1 MRGLP
6 QHDRF
11 LYPLILLLFMKT
23 QSILLASRPQG
34 EPTAAQFQ
42 FETREVPAPTQGQV
56 LLKALYVSVD
66 PYMRGR
72 MSAAKSYVAP
82 FEVGAPIAGG
92 VVAEVV
98 ASQAEALPVGSVV
111 VGNLPWQQY
120 SVADAKAVNRVPV
133 DKAPASYFLG
143 LLGMPGL
150 TAYFGLLDI
159 CQPKAGETVVVSG
172 AAGAVGLIVGQLAKI
187 QGCRVVGTA
196 GSDEKVAHLKALG
209 FDEAINYKTT
219 PDIAQ
224 ALAAAAPDGVDCYF
238 DNVGGAITDAV
249 YDLLNKHA
257 RIALCGQIS
266 TYNATEA
273 PTGPRPEGKLLKTSS
288 KLQGFIVSDYHARW
302 PEGVQKLTEWYAAGQ
317 LKGEETITEGF
328 DQIPAAFLGLFKG
341 DNTGKAV
348 VKVA

>member
-1 MRGLP
+1 MRGPP

-11 LYPLILLLFMKT
+11 LFTLLLFFMKT
-23 QSILLASRPQG
+23 QSIVLASRPQG
-34 EPTAAQFQ
+34 EPTAAQFR
-42 FETREVPAPTQGQV
+42 FETRELPEPSQGQV
-56 LLKALYVSVD
+56 LLKTLYVSVD

-111 VGNLPWQQY
+111 VGNLPWQQF
-120 SVADAKAVNRVPV
+120 SVAEARGLNRVPV

-172 AAGAVGLIVGQLAKI
+172 AAGAVGLLVGQLAKI

-224 ALAAAAPDGVDCYF
+224 ALAAAAPNGVDCYF

-273 PTGPRPEGKLLKTSS
+273 PVGPRPEGKLLKTST
-288 KLQGFIVSDYHARW
+288 KLQGFIVSDYLDRW

-341 DNTGKAV
+341 ENTGKAV

>member
-1 MRGLP
+1 MN
-6 QHDRF
+6 
-11 LYPLILLLFMKT
+11 T
-23 QSILLASRPQG
+23 QTILLASRPQG
-34 EPTAAQFQ
+34 TPTAEQFR
-42 FETREVPAPTQGQV
+42 FETREVPAPTAGQV
-56 LLKALYVSVD
+56 LLKTRYVSVD

-82 FEVGAPIAGG
+82 FEVGAPIVGG
-92 VVAEVV
+92 IVAEVV
-98 ASQAEALPVGSVV
+98 ESHSDKLPVGSVV
-111 VGNLPWQQY
+111 VGSLPWQEY
-120 SVADAKAVNRVPV
+120 NVTDAQAVNQVPA

-172 AAGAVGLIVGQLAKI
+172 AAGAVGMIVGQLAKI
-187 QGCRVVGTA
+187 HGARVIGTA
-196 GSDEKVAHLKALG
+196 GSDEKVAYLKELG

-219 PDIAQ
+219 PDIAK
-224 ALAAAAPDGVDCYF
+224 ALAAAAPNGIDCYF

-249 YDLLNKHA
+249 YDQLNKHA

-273 PTGPRPEGKLLKTSS
+273 PVGPRPEGKLLKTST
-288 KLQGFIVSDYHARW
+288 KLQGFIVSDYLDRW
-302 PEGVQKLTEWYAAGQ
+302 PEGVKQLTEWYAQGK
-317 LKGEETITEGF
+317 LKGEETVTEGF

-341 DNTGKAV
+341 ENTGKAV

>member
-1 MRGLP
+1 
-6 QHDRF
+6 
-11 LYPLILLLFMKT
+11 MKT
-23 QSILLASRPQG
+23 QTILLTSRPQG
-34 EPTAAQFQ
+34 EPTVEHFQ
-42 FETREVPAPTQGQV
+42 FETREVPAPTAGQV
-56 LLKALYVSVD
+56 LLKTRYVSVD

-72 MSAAKSYVAP
+72 MSDAKSYIVP
-82 FEVGAPIAGG
+82 FEVGQPIVGG

-98 ASQAEALPVGSVV
+98 ESKSEKLPVGSLV
-111 VGNLPWQQY
+111 VGNLAWQEY
-120 SVADAKAVNRVPV
+120 NLANGAAVQQIPA
-133 DKAPASYFLG
+133 DKAPISYFLG

-172 AAGAVGLIVGQLAKI
+172 AAGAVGMVVGQLAKI
-187 QGCRVVGTA
+187 QGARVIGTA
-196 GSDEKVAHLKALG
+196 GSDEKVAYLKELG

-224 ALAAAAPDGVDCYF
+224 ALAAAAPNGVDCYF
-238 DNVGGAITDAV
+238 DNVGGTITDAV

-266 TYNATEA
+266 TYNATEVVV
-273 PTGPRPEGKLLKTSS
+273 GPRPEGKLLKTSS
-288 KLQGFIVSDYHARW
+288 KLQGFIVSDYMERW
-302 PEGVQKLTEWYAAGQ
+302 PEGVKQLTEWYSQGK
-317 LKGEETITEGF
+317 LTFEETITEGF

-341 DNTGKAV
+341 ENTGKAV

>member
-1 MRGLP
+1 MTTNT
-6 QHDRF
+6 
-11 LYPLILLLFMKT
+11 IV
-23 QSILLASRPQG
+23 LASRPQG
-34 EPTAAQFQ
+34 APTAAQFR
-42 FETREVPAPTQGQV
+42 FETRILPEPTQGQV

-72 MSAAKSYVAP
+72 MSAAKSYIAP
-82 FEVGAPIAGG
+82 FTVGEPIAGG

-98 ASQAEALPVGSVV
+98 ASHADALPVGSVV

-120 SVADAKAVNRVPV
+120 SVAEAKTLNRVPA
-133 DKAPASYFLG
+133 DQAPASYFLG

-196 GSDEKVAHLKALG
+196 GSEEKVAHLKALG
-209 FDEAINYKTT
+209 FDEAINYKTA
-219 PDIAQ
+219 PNLAQ
-224 ALAAAAPDGVDCYF
+224 ALAAAAPQGVDCYF

-249 YDLLNKHA
+249 YDQLNKHA

-273 PTGPRPEGKLLKTSS
+273 PVGPRPEGKLLETST
-288 KLQGFIVSDYHARW
+288 KLQGFIVSDYGSRW
-302 PEGVQKLTEWYAAGQ
+302 PEGVQKLTEWYRAGQ

-328 DQIPAAFLGLFKG
+328 DQIPAAFLGLFTG
-341 DNTGKAV
+341 ENTGKAV

>member
-1 MRGLP
+1 M
-6 QHDRF
+6 
-11 LYPLILLLFMKT
+11 
-23 QSILLASRPQG
+23 
-34 EPTAAQFQ
+34 
-42 FETREVPAPTQGQV
+42 
-56 LLKALYVSVD
+56 
-66 PYMRGR
+66 
-72 MSAAKSYVAP
+72 
-82 FEVGAPIAGG
+82 
-92 VVAEVV
+92 
-98 ASQAEALPVGSVV
+98 
-111 VGNLPWQQY
+111 GNLPWQEF
-120 SVADAKAVNRVPV
+120 SVADAKTLNPVPV

-187 QGCRVVGTA
+187 QGCRVIGTA

-209 FDEAINYKTT
+209 FDEAFNYKTT

-224 ALAAAAPDGVDCYF
+224 ALAAAAPHGVDCYF

-266 TYNATEA
+266 TYNATET
-273 PTGPRPEGKLLKTSS
+273 PTGPRPEGKLLKTST
-288 KLQGFIVSDYHARW
+288 KLQGFIVSDYYNRW
-302 PEGVQKLTEWYAAGQ
+302 PEGVAKLTEWYATGQ

-341 DNTGKAV
+341 ENTGKAV

>member
-1 MRGLP
+1 M
-6 QHDRF
+6 Q
-11 LYPLILLLFMKT
+11 T
-23 QSILLASRPQG
+23 NTILLASRPEG
-34 EPTAAQFQ
+34 VPTAAQFR
-42 FETREVPAPTQGQV
+42 FATRTLPEPTRGQV
-56 LLKALYVSVD
+56 LLKTRYVSVD

-72 MSAAKSYVAP
+72 MSAAKSYIAP
-82 FEVGAPIAGG
+82 FEVGEPIAGG

-98 ASQAEALPVGSVV
+98 ASHADALPVGSVV
-111 VGNLPWQQY
+111 VGNLPWQEY
-120 SVADAKAVNRVPV
+120 SVADANTLNRVPA
-133 DKAPASYFLG
+133 DQAPASYFLG

-159 CQPKAGETVVVSG
+159 CQPRAGETVVVSG

-219 PDIAQ
+219 PDIVQ
-224 ALAAAAPDGVDCYF
+224 ALAAAAPQGVDCYF

-288 KLQGFIVSDYHARW
+288 KLQGFIVSDYHAHW

-317 LKGEETITEGF
+317 LKGEETVTEGF
-328 DQIPAAFLGLFKG
+328 DQIPAAFLGLFAG
-341 DNTGKAV
+341 ENTGKAV

>member
-1 MRGLP
+1 MNN
-6 QHDRF
+6 
-11 LYPLILLLFMKT
+11 KT
-23 QSILLASRPQG
+23 IVLASRPTG
-34 EPTAAQFQ
+34 MPTAAHFQ
-42 FETREVPAPTQGQV
+42 LEKREVPTPGPGQL
-56 LLKALYVSVD
+56 LLKTLYVSVD

-72 MSAAKSYVAP
+72 MSEAKSYIAP
-82 FEVGAPIAGG
+82 FAVGEPITGG

-98 ASQAEALPVGSVV
+98 ESHIPQLPVGSVV

-120 SVADAKAVNRVPV
+120 SVADANTLNRVPA

-159 CQPKAGETVVVSG
+159 CQPKVGETVVVSG
-172 AAGAVGLIVGQLAKI
+172 AAGAVGAVVGQLAKI
-187 QGCRVVGTA
+187 KGARVVGTA
-196 GSDEKVAHLKALG
+196 GSDEKVAYLKALG

-219 PDIAQ
+219 PNLGK
-224 ALAAAAPDGVDCYF
+224 ALAAAAPHGIDCYF

-249 YDLLNKHA
+249 YDHLNKHA

-266 TYNATEA
+266 MYNATEV

-288 KLQGFIVSDYHARW
+288 RLQGFIVSDYLSRW
-302 PEGVQKLTEWYAAGQ
+302 PEGVAQLTEWYIQGK
-317 LKGEETITEGF
+317 LKSEETITEGF

-341 DNTGKAV
+341 ENTGKAI

>member
-1 MRGLP
+1 
-6 QHDRF
+6 
-11 LYPLILLLFMKT
+11 MKT
-23 QSILLASRPQG
+23 NAILLASRPTG

-42 FETREVPAPTQGQV
+42 FETRETPALAAGQV
-56 LLKALYVSVD
+56 LLKTRYVSVD

-82 FEVGAPIAGG
+82 FEVGQPIAGG
-92 VVAEVV
+92 VVAEVIE
-98 ASQAEALPVGSVV
+98 SQSDVLPVGSTV
-111 VGNLPWQQY
+111 VGNLPWQEF
-120 SVADAKAVNRVPV
+120 SVADTKTLNSVPV

-187 QGCRVVGTA
+187 QGCRVIGTA

-219 PDIAQ
+219 PDIPK
-224 ALAAAAPDGVDCYF
+224 ALAAAAPNGVDCYF

-257 RIALCGQIS
+257 RVALCGQIS
-266 TYNATEA
+266 TYNATEV
-273 PTGPRPEGKLLKTSS
+273 PTGPRPEGKLLKTST
-288 KLQGFIVSDYHARW
+288 KLQGFIVSDYHSRW
-302 PEGVQKLTEWYAAGQ
+302 PEGVAKLTEWYAAGK